1 MAVEVSAIGR
11 PALSRLLAVAA
22 ALLITGNCARSSTL
36 PHGLTDAEFRGLM
49 DGLSEPAGSFDIS
62 DNLVS
67 NEPRVAE
74 NARWITSSGG
84 AYIGVGPE
92 QNFTYIAQARPEIAF
107 VIDIR
112 RENRN
117 LHLLYKALFELSR
130 DRADFASMLFSRLR
144 PTDLSSRASADALFD
159 AFGRVAPSSALLV
172 QTVSLV
178 RAKLMEGHGLPLTSA
193 DLDDIQRALTAFY
206 EAGPAI
212 DFWGT
217 RKADPKSLRPSDR
230 KLMTMVD
237 NTGQARSFL
246 SSEGAFAFVKDLHVR
261 NLIVPLVGDF
271 GGAGVIR
278 RVGAYVAQHGAV
290 VTTFYGSN
298 VPVYLTV
305 QQHRAYCGHL
315 ASLPAAR
322 GASYVDNDS
331 VRPLRA
337 KLEDCARMR

>member
-1 MAVEVSAIGR
+1 MGR
-11 PALSRLLAVAA
+11 PAFYRLLALAA
-22 ALLITGNCARSSTL
+22 AVVMTSCGRASTL
-36 PHGLTDAEFRGLM
+36 PHSLTDAEFRGLM
-49 DGLSEPAGSFDIS
+49 DGLSEPAGSYDIS

-92 QNFTYIAQARPEIAF
+92 QNFTYIAQSRPDIAF

-130 DRADFASMLFSRLR
+130 DRADFVSMLFSRLR
-144 PTDLSSRASADALFD
+144 PGDLSSRAGADALFD
-159 AFGRVAPSSALLV
+159 AFDRVQPSPALLT
-172 QTVSLV
+172 QTMALV
-178 RAKLMEGHGLPLTSA
+178 RAKLREGHGLPLAPA
-193 DLDDIQRALTAFY
+193 DLGDIQRALTAFHD
-206 EAGPAI
+206 AGPAI
-212 DFWGT
+212 DFWGS
-217 RKADPKSLRPSDR
+217 RPADPKSLRPSYR
-230 KLMTMVD
+230 RLMTMVD

-246 SSEGAFAFVKDLHVR
+246 SSERAYTFMKDLHAR
-261 NLIVPLVGDF
+261 NLIVPVVGDF

-278 RVGAYVAQHGAV
+278 RVGAYLAEHGAV
-290 VTTFYGSN
+290 VKTFYGSN

-305 QQHRAYCGHL
+305 QQNRAYCGYL
-315 ASLPAAR
+315 ASLPAGR

-337 KLEDCARMR
+337 KLEDCSRIR

>member
-1 MAVEVSAIGR
+1 
-11 PALSRLLAVAA
+11 
-22 ALLITGNCARSSTL
+22 
-36 PHGLTDAEFRGLM
+36 M
-49 DGLSEPAGSFDIS
+49 DSLSEPAGRFDIS

-74 NARWITSSGG
+74 NARWISGSGG

-92 QNFTYIAQARPEIAF
+92 QNFTYIAQSRPDMAF

-130 DRADFASMLFSRLR
+130 ERAEFVSMLFSRLR
-144 PTDLSSRASADALFD
+144 PMDLSSRASADAVFD
-159 AFGRVAPSSALLV
+159 AFDRVEPSAALLA
-172 QTVSLV
+172 QTTSLV
-178 RAKLMEGHGLPLTSA
+178 RAKLVEAHGLTLGPEDIS
-193 DLDDIQRALTAFY
+193 DIQRALEAFHD
-206 EAGPAI
+206 AGPAI
-212 DFWGT
+212 DFWGS
-217 RKADPKSLRPSDR
+217 READAKSLRPSYR

-237 NTGQARSFL
+237 NTGQTRSFL
-246 SSEGAFAFVKDLHVR
+246 SSEHAFAFVKDLHAR
-261 NLIVPLVGDF
+261 NLIVPVVGDF

-278 RVGAYVAQHGAV
+278 RVGAYLAGHGAV
-290 VTTFYGSN
+290 VRTFYGSN

-305 QQHRAYCGHL
+305 QQNRIYCGYL

-322 GASYVDNDS
+322 SATYVDNDS

-337 KLEDCARMR
+337 KLEDCARVESVR

>member
-1 MAVEVSAIGR
+1 MNR
-11 PALSRLLAVAA
+11 PAFYRLLAVVAGVF
-22 ALLITGNCARSSTL
+22 LFSPGCGRSSSI
-36 PHGLTDAEFRGLM
+36 PHSLTDVDFRGLM
-49 DGLSEPAGSFDIS
+49 ESLSEPAGTFEIS

-74 NARWITSSGG
+74 NARWLTTSGG

-92 QNFTYIAQARPEIAF
+92 QNFTYIAQSRPDIAF

-130 DRADFASMLFSRLR
+130 DRADFVSMLFSRLR
-144 PTDLSSRASADALFD
+144 PADVTSRASADALFD
-159 AFGRVAPSSALLV
+159 AFDQVPPSAALLT

-178 RAKLMEGHGLPLTSA
+178 RAKLADNQGLPLTPE
-193 DLDDIQRALTAFY
+193 DLHYIQRALQAFHD
-206 EAGPAI
+206 AGPAI
-212 DFWGT
+212 DFWGS
-217 RKADPKSLRPSDR
+217 RKADPRSLRPSYR

-237 NTGQARSFL
+237 NSGQTRSFL
-246 SSEGAFAFVKDLHVR
+246 SAESVFAFVKDLQAR
-261 NLIVPLVGDF
+261 NLIVPVVGDF

-278 RVGAYVAQHGAV
+278 RVGTYLAEHRADVR
-290 VTTFYGSN
+290 TFYGSN

-305 QQHRAYCGHL
+305 QQNRTYCGYL
-315 ASLPAAR
+315 TALPASR
-322 GASYVDNDS
+322 RASYVDNDS

-337 KLEDCARMR
+337 KLEECSRIR

>member
-1 MAVEVSAIGR
+1 MDRPAFHRLLTVVAALSLAIGC
-11 PALSRLLAVAA
+11 
-22 ALLITGNCARSSTL
+22 GGRSSL
-36 PHGLTDAEFRGLM
+36 PRSLSDAEFRRLM
-49 DGLSEPAGSFDIS
+49 ESLSEPAGTFDIS

-74 NARWITSSGG
+74 NARWISASGG

-92 QNFTYIAQARPEIAF
+92 QNFTYIAQSHPDIAF

-130 DRADFASMLFSRLR
+130 DRADFVSMLFSRLR
-144 PTDLSSRASADALFD
+144 PADLSPRSNADALFD
-159 AFGRVAPSSALLV
+159 AFDRVEPSAALLT
-172 QTVSLV
+172 QTTSLV
-178 RAKLMEGHGLPLTSA
+178 RAKVVEGHGVPLTSG
-193 DLDDIQRALTAFY
+193 DVDDMQRALKAFHD
-206 EAGPAI
+206 AGPAI
-212 DFWGT
+212 DFWGS
-217 RKADPKSLRPSDR
+217 RQADARSLRPSYR

-237 NTGQARSFL
+237 NTGQTRSFL
-246 SSEGAFAFVKDLHVR
+246 SSERVFTFVKDLQAR
-261 NLIVPLVGDF
+261 NLIVPVVGNF

-278 RVGAYVAQHGAV
+278 RVGDYLAAHGASV
-290 VTTFYGSN
+290 RTFYGSN

-305 QQHRAYCGHL
+305 QQNRVYCGYL

-337 KLEDCARMR
+337 KLEDCSRIR

>member
-1 MAVEVSAIGR
+1 MGR
-11 PALSRLLAVAA
+11 PAFYRLLALAA
-22 ALLITGNCARSSTL
+22 AIVMPSCARSSTL
-36 PHGLTDAEFRGLM
+36 PRSLTDAEFRGLM
-49 DGLSEPAGSFDIS
+49 DRLSEPAGTYDIS

-92 QNFTYIAQARPEIAF
+92 QNFTYIAQSRPDIAF

-130 DRADFASMLFSRLR
+130 DRADFVSMLFSRLR
-144 PTDLSSRASADALFD
+144 PADLSSRASADALFD
-159 AFGRVAPSSALLV
+159 AFDRVQPSSALLA

-178 RAKLMEGHGLPLTSA
+178 RAKLVERHGLPLIPQ
-193 DLDDIQRALTAFY
+193 DLDDIHRALMAFY
-206 EAGPAI
+206 DAGPAI
-212 DFWGT
+212 DFWGS
-217 RKADPKSLRPSDR
+217 RPADPKSLRPSYR

-246 SSEGAFAFVKDLHVR
+246 SSERGFRFVKELHAR
-261 NLIVPLVGDF
+261 NLIVPVVGDF

-278 RVGAYVAQHGAV
+278 RVGAYIAEHGAV
-290 VTTFYGSN
+290 VKTFYGSN

-305 QQHRAYCGHL
+305 QQNRAYCGYL
-315 ASLPAAR
+315 ASLPVAR

-337 KLEDCARMR
+337 KLDDCSRVR

>member
-1 MAVEVSAIGR
+1 MRR
-11 PALSRLLAVAA
+11 PAFYRLLAIIAA
-22 ALLITGNCARSSTL
+22 FSLLPSGCRRPSSIPRS
-36 PHGLTDAEFRGLM
+36 LTDADFRALM
-49 DGLSEPAGSFDIS
+49 ESLSEPAGRFDIS

-74 NARWITSSGG
+74 NARWISGSGG

-92 QNFTYIAQARPEIAF
+92 QNFTYIAQSRPDIAF

-130 DRADFASMLFSRLR
+130 DRADFVSMLFSRLR
-144 PTDLSSRASADALFD
+144 PPDLSSRASVDAVFD
-159 AFGRVAPSSALLV
+159 AFDRVLPSAALLA
-172 QTVSLV
+172 QTASLI
-178 RAKLMEGHGLPLTSA
+178 RAKLMDGHGLQLTSE
-193 DLDDIQRALTAFY
+193 DMDDIQRALKAFFD
-206 EAGPAI
+206 AGPAI
-212 DFWGT
+212 DFWGS
-217 RKADPKSLRPSDR
+217 RKADSRSLRPSYR

-237 NTGQARSFL
+237 NTGQTRSFL
-246 SSEGAFAFVKDLHVR
+246 SSERVFAFVKDLQAR
-261 NLIVPLVGDF
+261 NLIVPVVGDF

-278 RVGAYVAQHGAV
+278 RVGTYLSEHGAV
-290 VTTFYGSN
+290 VRTFYGSN

-305 QQHRAYCGHL
+305 QQNHVYCGYL

-337 KLEDCARMR
+337 KLEDCSRLR

>member
-1 MAVEVSAIGR
+1 MPS
-11 PALSRLLAVAA
+11 
-22 ALLITGNCARSSTL
+22 CARSSTL
-36 PHGLTDAEFRGLM
+36 PRSLTDAEFRGLM
-49 DGLSEPAGSFDIS
+49 DHLSEPAGTYDIS

-92 QNFTYIAQARPEIAF
+92 QNFTYIAQSRPDIAF

-130 DRADFASMLFSRLR
+130 DRADFVSMLFSRLR
-144 PTDLSSRASADALFD
+144 PADLSSRASADALFD
-159 AFGRVAPSSALLV
+159 AFDRVQPSSALLA

-178 RAKLMEGHGLPLTSA
+178 RAKLVEGHGLPLIPQ
-193 DLDDIQRALTAFY
+193 DLDDIHRALMAFY
-206 EAGPAI
+206 DAGPAI
-212 DFWGT
+212 DFWGS
-217 RKADPKSLRPSDR
+217 RPADPKSLRPSYR

-246 SSEGAFAFVKDLHVR
+246 SSERGFRFVKELHAR
-261 NLIVPLVGDF
+261 NLIVPVVGDF

-278 RVGAYVAQHGAV
+278 RVGAYIAEHGAV
-290 VTTFYGSN
+290 VKTFYGSN

-305 QQHRAYCGHL
+305 QQNRAYCGYL
-315 ASLPAAR
+315 ASLPVAR

-337 KLEDCARMR
+337 KLDDCSRVR